1 MRVVPRHHDG
11 NDDHDNDDVGN
22 VFEEWF
28 YRAED
33 LHQRYQ
39 ERKAIK
45 QGCCPSTVLATD
57 ELEWTPLHAA
67 AIHSQSLEKIDA
79 LLSPFPEVIMML
91 TRQGETATEISKHN
105 KSDAIDVI
113 RACPK
118 SKEKKIKALPDFRN
132 ILKAYTRNFNKSSL
146 TESINFCL
154 SSF

>member
-1 MRVVPRHHDG
+1 MRALPRHHDG
-11 NDDHDNDDVGN
+11 SDDHDNDDVGN
-22 VFEEWF
+22 NVFKECF

-33 LHQRYQ
+33 LHQWYQ

-91 TRQGETATEISKHN
+91 TRQGETATKIFKHN
-105 KSDAIDVI
+105 KSDAIDLI
-113 RACPK
+113 RARLR
-118 SKEKKIKALPDFRN
+118 SEEKNFKALPDFRN
-132 ILKAYTRNFNKSSL
+132 VLEAYTRNFEKSSL
-146 TESINFCL
+146 TELKNFV
-154 SSF
+154 